1 MTRKIK
7 NNKIN
12 KTNIENILKSRIERW
27 TDSSENP
34 NEINSVYWDEE
45 TKSWKDKMIKVD
57 EYFGF
62 TECQRCRK
70 PMSHNIKT
78 EGQFKMVYVR
88 CGCSTMSRS

>member
-12 KTNIENILKSRIERW
+12 KTNIENISKQTREM

-34 NEINSVYWDEE
+34 SEINSVYWDEQ
-45 TKSWKDKMIKVD
+45 TKSWKNKMVKVD

-62 TECQRCRK
+62 TECQRCRR

-88 CGCSTMSRS
+88 CGCSSMTRS

>member
-12 KTNIENILKSRIERW
+12 KTNIENISKQTREM

-34 NEINSVYWDEE
+34 SEINSVYWDEQ
-45 TKSWKDKMIKVD
+45 TKSWKDKMVKVD

-62 TECQRCRK
+62 TECQRCRR

-88 CGCSTMSRS
+88 CGCSSMTRS